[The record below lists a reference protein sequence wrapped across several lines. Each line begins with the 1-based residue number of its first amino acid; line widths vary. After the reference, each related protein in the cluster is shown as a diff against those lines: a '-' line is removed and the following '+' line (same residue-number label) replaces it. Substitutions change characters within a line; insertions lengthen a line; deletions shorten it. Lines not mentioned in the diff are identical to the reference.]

1 MTTVLNFYSLRILL
15 MATVASWDLLE
26 AIKIQALL
34 LLVNQWL
41 CWFPVSR
48 KWTDS
53 RVPWKITTTVVN
65 RCVSKRM

>member
-34 LLVNQWL
+34 LLVNQ
-41 CWFPVSR
+41 
-48 KWTDS
+48 
-53 RVPWKITTTVVN
+53 
-65 RCVSKRM
+65 